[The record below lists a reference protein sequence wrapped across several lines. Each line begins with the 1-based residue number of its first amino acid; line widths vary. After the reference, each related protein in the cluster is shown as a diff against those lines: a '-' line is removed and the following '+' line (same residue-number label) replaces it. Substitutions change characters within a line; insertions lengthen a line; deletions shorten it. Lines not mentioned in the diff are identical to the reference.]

1 MSVRLY
7 LFIHVGNVNICY
19 IVYFIILTFMNQFC
33 FFCDKL
39 LCLPI
44 VFESDSEAIWFWKV
58 DCKIA
63 LHVIINGLLFP
74 ILEIVLQ
81 NI

>member
-19 IVYFIILTFMNQFC
+19 MVYFIILTFMNQF
-33 FFCDKL
+33 FCDKL
-39 LCLPI
+39 LYLPI
-44 VFESDSEAIWFWKV
+44 VFVSDSEAIWFWKA
-58 DCKIA
+58 DYEIA

-74 ILEIVLQ
+74 ILEIVVQ